1 MFEEKEMKTMQ
12 ICDVACPQENNIE
25 KKRLEKRTNYRQL
38 VFEIERRRG
47 FKNKVMLLAI
57 SAIGGGIKEVLKELE
72 NMFIWFVWKDC
83 GRNAEN
89 YLYGEWEYYSESGQ
103 DSSKLTE

>member
-72 NMFIWFVWKDC
+72 NMFI
-83 GRNAEN
+83 
-89 YLYGEWEYYSESGQ
+89 
-103 DSSKLTE
+103 